1 MDALFDTID
10 VRDLL
15 SAGDLSDPTSPLS
28 APDLRLL
35 IQRLDAHSRGI
46 KSQVQSYLL
55 SHHADFSALFSLCAD
70 AVSRADGVAADLD
83 GVLRLVSDG
92 PVDAQIR
99 EAVSEIEV
107 KTREARLKRELLELV
122 RAVSGLSE
130 RFGGAREAL
139 RGGRIRFAAEEI
151 RKLKSAARVCD
162 AEEKGAGREPVVYGL
177 LKAQWHEC
185 FEEIQELFSRFVDN
199 AVVFEQ
205 QSRRIRVKY
214 LLSVEGIAGV
224 DFQEVLESMEVV
236 GLLDYGLAR
245 VADLMIKY
253 VITPVINSG
262 SAIDFVEELKQE
274 SGKMTE
280 AFLKMVQSPDRKIG
294 TVDSEMI
301 FSKIIEV
308 VTFICERICFKND
321 SWIQSFGRLTW
332 PRMSELIIIN
342 IISKVVPEDASELA
356 NFQKIIELATGLE
369 TALKDLR
376 LISSSDK
383 KDERLS
389 NFTQNIELHFA
400 SRKKKEILGRTRKLL
415 LNCDFAVPQEYTRKR
430 HSPKDAEITEDP
442 SDHAVDLLFLSEKC
456 LVSEAASGLMKMV
469 HDTLRDVCSSS
480 TRVALELYHAARD
493 AILLYEAI
501 IPVRQERHLDGIN
514 QVAVLMHNDF
524 LYLAQEV
531 LGLAF
536 QYRPDFPNSIKEH
549 AVFVHLA
556 PRLHLKAEE
565 MLQRQI
571 QLVIFN
577 LKEALDSADG
587 FQNTHQMQQFESAK
601 FSIDQKKYTSYGS
614 PFCCLQSIIRAC
626 VSSWNQFFPGS
637 LGTYCFWMTWRQKK
651 HYSSRG
657 LYT

>member
-1 MDALFDTID
+1 MDALFDTIN

-15 SAGDLSDPTSPLS
+15 SAGDVGDPASPLS

-35 IQRLDAHSRGI
+35 IQRLDSHSRGI

-70 AVSRADGVAADLD
+70 AASRTDDVAAELG
-83 GVLRLVSDG
+83 GVLRLVSDR
-92 PVDAQIR
+92 PVDVQIG

-107 KTREARLKRELLELV
+107 KTREAKLRKELLELV
-122 RAVSGLSE
+122 KVIARLSE

-139 RGGRIRFAAEEI
+139 RSGRLRFAAEEI
-151 RKLKSAARVCD
+151 RKLKLAARVCD
-162 AEEKGAGREPVVYGL
+162 AEEKVAGREPVVYGL

-185 FEEIQELFSRFVDN
+185 FEEIQELFSRFVED
-199 AVVFEQ
+199 AVRFEQ
-205 QSRRIRVKY
+205 HSNRTRVKY
-214 LLSVEGIAGV
+214 QLSVDGIAGV

-262 SAIDFVEELKQE
+262 SAIAFVEELKQE

-280 AFLKMVQSPDRKIG
+280 AFLKMVQSPDQKIG

-301 FSKIIEV
+301 FSKIIEIV
-308 VTFICERICFKND
+308 KFICECICFKND
-321 SWIQSFGRLTW
+321 SWIRSFGRLTW
-332 PRMSELIIIN
+332 PRISELIIIN
-342 IISKVVPEDASELA
+342 ILSKVVPEDASELA

-389 NFTQNIELHFA
+389 NFTENIEVHFA
-400 SRKKKEILGRTRKLL
+400 SRKKKEILGKTRKLL
-415 LNCDFAVPQEYTRKR
+415 LSCDFAIPQEYTRQR

-442 SDHAVDLLFLSEKC
+442 SAHAVDLLFLSEKC
-456 LVSEAASGLMKMV
+456 LVSEAASGLMKIV
-469 HDTLRDVCSSS
+469 HDTLKDVCSSS
-480 TRVALELYHAARD
+480 TRVALELYHAATD

-501 IPVRQERHLDGIN
+501 VPVRQERQLDGIN

-524 LYLAQEV
+524 LYLAQEI

-577 LKEALDSADG
+577 LKKALDSADG

-601 FSIDQKKYTSYGS
+601 FSIDQKKCTSYGS
-614 PFCCLQSIIRAC
+614 PSCCLQSIIRAC
-626 VSSWNQFFPGS
+626 VLSWNQFFPES
-637 LGTYCFWMTWRQKK
+637 LGTYSFWMIWRQKK